1 MGNVPVYVRRKAFA
15 VFCILVTCGAEC
27 FCSVFCPMFE
37 EAAQRDGMWTKPLI
51 LPRLLPSDLF
61 RPNVLNKGLG

>member
-1 MGNVPVYVRRKAFA
+1 MQYFVFLLPV
-15 VFCILVTCGAEC
+15 GQ
-27 FCSVFCPMFE
+27 SVFVVFLPHVFE